1 MTVRP
6 VGAWR
11 YRRNLHSGL
20 RSLRRIWKTTALVLA
35 GLVAIVVVATGA
47 FFLRLMT
54 GPVSLDF
61 VRDRIQTQ
69 INSNLGGLR
78 VRLDGVLIERDA
90 RTGMPHFRL
99 RNVELTGPQGEVI
112 ARAPKAA
119 IGVDGSELMSGT
131 VVPKQIELI
140 GPRIVVRRTLGGGFQ
155 LGFDEHRQAEG
166 SNNGGGKSNQETNL
180 QQIPPETQ
188 GATVI
193 DFLSG
198 TMPGA
203 EKASATIASLD
214 SILVSDAA
222 IQLVDEINGTSW
234 SIPKASLAFKRMPY
248 GFTLFSEASIASGG
262 DPWRAEVSASY
273 RLERKSFAVSARVS
287 DLVPAN
293 IADDIFALSKLAQV
307 KLPLSGHVEMEVGE
321 NANILSGSAEFT
333 AAAGEVGL
341 PGFIAEPIAVDEG
354 LLRLDYDPK
363 SGGVLITD
371 STLLIGG
378 TPAQISG
385 RIVPMRE
392 ADQRLQALKIE
403 INARNLSLD
412 PNTVVKD
419 QVAIDRVDFIGVA
432 SVREARFDV
441 EDAVI
446 MAGNAGVRMRGTFT
460 GGDRSVGIR
469 LSGRLRDVPAPILKR
484 LWPPIIAP
492 NTRKWVN
499 TNILGGRITDG
510 EFVINFPVGGL
521 ADGVKNKLI
530 PNDAV
535 SARFGLEDVTTTYFG
550 GLPPISSASGEGTLG
565 GDTFSLRLD
574 KGMVTMPSGKT
585 VELSKGTLRMTSLLA
600 PMTPA
605 DIHLEGKGDVPA
617 FIEYLDLDPLNL
629 VSKSGGKARGMT
641 GDATVALELHLPL
654 KKIFSR
660 ADVKVSAQAKVRDA
674 GLKQALDGIDLDDG
688 AIDLKVVEDSI
699 RAEGTAKLN
708 GIAAKVTWWRDGG
721 PETSQNAIIETELD
735 GKKREA
741 LGAKVNDYLSGPVKV
756 KVTVQDFRDAVGKVR
771 VDADLSKASLRLAA
785 IDWWRPPA
793 PRTTA
798 SFEYVP
804 GEGKAGRIDNLTIKG
819 DGFLMKGQIA
829 MNEAGNVSEAKFPT
843 VVLNEDNRFGVTIA
857 QNDDATNVSINGK
870 SFDARPLIRSLFSN
884 RGTSGDAG
892 AAKKSKG
899 VLIVDAVVDKVYAH
913 RGEVVTGVAGSFVLR
928 DGYVERGTLNG
939 SFFSGQPITIRIV
952 PADDGGRDLRVA
964 GRDAGSALRA
974 ANLYSKVAGGQI
986 DFSAR
991 LGSGA
996 DSSVRNGR
1004 LTLRDFEVRDEAA
1017 LAELD
1022 QKGRPKKAGP
1032 RKAGGVTFS
1041 RLTLP
1046 FTSDSRFIRI
1056 GDTLVKGP
1064 ELGATAQGLIR
1075 KTDGAIDIDGTIIP
1089 AYTLNAA
1096 VGEIPILGDILTG
1109 GKGEGIFGLTY
1120 ALGGTM
1126 AQPRFQVNP
1135 VSAIAPG
1142 ILRKFFEYG
1151 SSGPPLKRRERNN

>member
-1 MTVRP
+1 MV
-6 VGAWR
+6 
-11 YRRNLHSGL
+11 LL
-20 RSLRRIWKTTALVLA
+20 SLT
-35 GLVAIVVVATGA
+35 AIVVVAGGVL
-47 FFLRLMT
+47 FVRLMT

-61 VRDRIQTQ
+61 MRDRIQSQ

-78 VRLDGVLIERDA
+78 VRLDGVIVERDA
-90 RTGMPHFRL
+90 DTGMPHFRL
-99 RNVELTGPQGEVI
+99 RNVELTDPQGEVI

-140 GPRIVVRRTLGGGFQ
+140 GPRIVVRRTLDGGFK
-155 LGFDEHRQAEG
+155 LGFDEHHAADGPRNET
-166 SNNGGGKSNQETNL
+166 GKSNQETSL
-180 QQIPPETQ
+180 RQIPPETQ

-203 EKASATIASLD
+203 ERATATIASLD

-222 IQLVDEINGTSW
+222 IQLIDEVNSTSL

-262 DPWRAEVSASY
+262 EPWRAEISASY
-273 RLERKSFAVSARVS
+273 RRQRKSFAVSARIS

-307 KLPLSGHVEMEVGE
+307 KLPLSGHVEMEVSE
-321 NANILSGSAEFT
+321 NAEILSGSAEFT

-354 LLRLDYDPK
+354 LLRIDFDPQ
-363 SGGVLITD
+363 SGGMVISN

-378 TPAQISG
+378 TPAQLSG
-385 RIVPMRE
+385 RITPVRQ
-392 ADQRLQALKIE
+392 ADRRLDALKIE

-412 PNTVVKD
+412 PSANVD
-419 QVAIDRVDFIGVA
+419 QEIAIDRVDFSGVA
-432 SVREARFDV
+432 SVREPRFDV
-441 EDAVI
+441 EDAVV
-446 MAGNAGVRMRGTFT
+446 MAGNAGIRLRGTFT
-460 GGDRSVGIR
+460 GGEHSVGIR
-469 LSGRLRDVPAPILKR
+469 LAGRLRDISAPLLKR

-492 NTRKWVN
+492 NTRRWVN
-499 TNILGGRITDG
+499 TNILAGRITDG
-510 EFVINFPVGGL
+510 EFTINLPVDALAQGL
-521 ADGVKNKLI
+521 AAKLI

-535 SARFGLEDVTTTYFG
+535 SARFGLEGVTTTYFG
-550 GLPPISSASGEGTLG
+550 GLPPISEASGEGTLG
-565 GDTFSLRLD
+565 GDTFALRLD
-574 KGMVTMPSGKT
+574 KGKVKVPSGRT
-585 VELSKGTLRMTSLLA
+585 VDLGKGTLRMTSLLA

-605 DIHLEGKGDVPA
+605 DIHLECKGDIPA
-617 FIEYLDLDPLNL
+617 FLEYLDLDPLNL
-629 VSKSGGKARGMT
+629 VSKSGGKARAMT
-641 GDATVALELHLPL
+641 GDATAAVDLHLPL
-654 KKIFSR
+654 KKIVSR
-660 ADVKVSAQAKVRDA
+660 DDVKVSAVAKLRHA
-674 GLKQALDGIDLDDG
+674 GLRNALDGIDLSDG
-688 AIDLKVVEDSI
+688 SIELKITEDAI

-708 GIAAKVTWWRDGG
+708 DFAARLTWWRDGG
-721 PETSQNAIIETELD
+721 ADQPQNAVIETELD
-735 GKKREA
+735 AKERA
-741 LGAKVNDYLSGPVKV
+741 AIGADVSDFLDGPVKV
-756 KVTVQDFRDAVGKVR
+756 KVSLQDFRDEVGR
-771 VDADLSKASLRLAA
+771 IRIEADLSKAQLRLAA
-785 IDWWRPPA
+785 IDWWRPPS

-798 SFEYVP
+798 TFDYVP
-804 GEGKAGRIDNLTIKG
+804 GDGKSGRIDNLTIKG
-819 DGFLMKGQIA
+819 ADLLVKGQISVDKS
-829 MNEAGNVSEAKFPT
+829 GNVSEARFPT
-843 VVLNEDNRFGVTIA
+843 IVLNEDNRFGVRVVRGA
-857 QNDDATNVSINGK
+857 DATNVSINGT
-870 SFDARPLIRSLFSN
+870 SFDARPLIRSLFAN
-884 RGTSGDAG
+884 RSAPESRT
-892 AAKKSKG
+892 KS
-899 VLIVDAVVDKVYAH
+899 VLIVDALIDKVYAH
-913 RGEVVTGVAGSFVLR
+913 RGEVVKGVAGSFVLR
-928 DGYVERGTLNG
+928 NGYVERATLNG
-939 SFFSGQPITIRIV
+939 TFFSGQPITIRV
-952 PADDGGRDLRVA
+952 NPAGDGGRDLRIA

-986 DFSAR
+986 DFVAR
-991 LGSGA
+991 LGAGA
-996 DSSVRNGR
+996 DATVRNGR

-1032 RKAGGVTFS
+1032 RRGGGVVFS

-1046 FTSDSRFIRI
+1046 FTSDARFIRI

-1089 AYTLNAA
+1089 AYALNSAI
-1096 VGEIPILGDILTG
+1096 GEVPILGDILTG

-1126 AQPRFQVNP
+1126 SRPRFQVNP

-1151 SSGPPLKRRERNN
+1151 SSGNGQPTRRRERND

>member
-1 MTVRP
+1 M
-6 VGAWR
+6 G
-11 YRRNLHSGL
+11 
-20 RSLRRIWKTTALVLA
+20 
-35 GLVAIVVVATGA
+35 VV
-47 FFLRLMT
+47 FFIRLMT

-61 VRDRIQTQ
+61 MRDYIQSRV
-69 INSNLGGLR
+69 NSNLGGLR
-78 VRLDGVLIERDA
+78 VRLEGVQIERDA
-90 RTGMPHFRL
+90 GTGMPHFRL
-99 RNVELTGPQGEVI
+99 RNVELAGPQGEVI

-119 IGVDGSELMSGT
+119 IGVDGSELMAGT

-140 GPRIVVRRTLGGGFQ
+140 GPRIVVRRTLDGGFK
-155 LGFDEHRQAEG
+155 LGFDEHKAADG
-166 SNNGGGKSNQETNL
+166 PNNAGGKANQEANL

-198 TMPGA
+198 AMPGA
-203 EKASATIASLD
+203 EKANATIASLD
-214 SILVSDAA
+214 SILVSEAV
-222 IQLVDEINGTSW
+222 IQLVDEINGTSFA
-234 SIPKASLAFKRMPY
+234 IPKASLAFKRMPY

-262 DPWRAEVSASY
+262 EPWRAEISASY
-273 RLERKSFAVSARVS
+273 RLERKSFAVSARIS

-321 NANILSGSAEFT
+321 NADIRNASAEFT
-333 AAAGEVGL
+333 ASAGEVGL

-354 LLRLDYDPK
+354 LLRLDFDPK
-363 SGGVLITD
+363 TGGMVISD

-385 RIVPMRE
+385 RLTPERE
-392 ADQRLQALKIE
+392 ADKRLKALKIE
-403 INARNLSLD
+403 ISARNLSLD

-419 QVAIDRVDFIGVA
+419 QIAIDRVDFSGVA
-432 SVREARFDV
+432 SVREPRFDV

-446 MAGNAGVRMRGTFT
+446 MAGNAGVRLRGTFT

-469 LSGRLRDVPAPILKR
+469 LAGRIRDVPAPILKR
-484 LWPPIIAP
+484 LWPPVIAP

-499 TNILGGRITDG
+499 TNILAGRITDG
-510 EFVINFPVGGL
+510 EFAINLPVDAL
-521 ADGVKNKLI
+521 ADGLRNRLI
-530 PNDAV
+530 PNDAI
-535 SARFGLEDVTTTYFG
+535 SARFGLDGVTTTYFG
-550 GLPPISSASGEGTLG
+550 GLPPISKASGEGTLG

-574 KGMVTMPSGKT
+574 RGVVQVPSGKT
-585 VELSKGTLRMTSLLA
+585 VDLSKGTLKMKALLA

-629 VSKSGGKARGMT
+629 VSKSGGKTRAMT

-660 ADVKVSAQAKVRDA
+660 DDVKVSAEAKIRDA
-674 GLKQALDGIDLDDG
+674 GLKQALDGIDLSAG
-688 AIDLKVVEDSI
+688 VIDLKITEDAI
-699 RAEGTAKLN
+699 RAQGTAKLN
-708 GIAAKVTWWRDGG
+708 DIAAKITWWRDGG
-721 PETSQNAIIETELD
+721 PESPQNAIIETELD
-735 GKKREA
+735 AKKREV
-741 LGAKVNDYLSGPVKV
+741 LGAKVNDYLTGPVKV
-756 KVTVQDFRDAVGKVR
+756 KVTVQDFRDRVGKVK

-793 PRTTA
+793 PRTSA
-798 SFEYVP
+798 SFDYVP

-819 DGFLMKGQIA
+819 EGFLLKGQIA
-829 MNEAGNVSEAKFPT
+829 INGSGNVSDARFPT
-843 VVLNEDNRFGVTIA
+843 VVLNEDNRFGVSVS
-857 QNDDATNVSINGK
+857 QSDDATNVSINGK
-870 SFDARPLIRSLFSN
+870 SFDARPLIRSLFAS
-884 RGTSGDAG
+884 RPSGDD
-892 AAKKSKG
+892 AAARKRQG

-913 RGEVVTGVAGSFVLR
+913 RGEVVTGVAGSFNLR
-928 DGYVERGTLNG
+928 NGYVERGTLNG
-939 SFFSGQPITIRIV
+939 SFISGQPITIRIT
-952 PADDGGRDLRVA
+952 PADDGGRDLRIA
-964 GRDAGSALRA
+964 GRDAGAALRA

-991 LGSGA
+991 LGGGG

-1032 RKAGGVTFS
+1032 RKNDGVVFS

-1046 FTSDSRFIRI
+1046 FTSDTRFIRI
-1056 GDTLVKGP
+1056 GDTLIKGP

-1089 AYTLNAA
+1089 AYALNAA

-1120 ALGGTM
+1120 AVGGTM
-1126 AQPRFQVNP
+1126 ARPRFQVNP

-1151 SSGPPLKRRERNN
+1151 SGPPMKRRERTN

>member
-1 MTVRP
+1 MTVN
-6 VGAWR
+6 
-11 YRRNLHSGL
+11 RRNLQSGL
-20 RSLRRIWKTTALVLA
+20 RSLRRFWKTTALVLL
-35 GLVAIVVVATGA
+35 GLVAIVVVAGGA
-47 FFLRLMT
+47 LFIRLMT

-61 VRDRIQTQ
+61 MRDHIQTQ

-78 VRLDGVLIERDA
+78 VRLEGVLIERDA
-90 RTGMPHFRL
+90 KTGMPHFRL
-99 RNVELTGPQGEVI
+99 RNVELTTPQGEVI

-140 GPRIVVRRTLGGGFQ
+140 GPRIVVRRTLGGGFK
-155 LGFDEHRQAEG
+155 LGFDEHRAADG
-166 SNNGGGKSNQETNL
+166 VNSGTGKSNQETSL

-198 TMPGA
+198 TMAGA
-203 EKASATIASLD
+203 ERASATIASLD
-214 SILVSDAA
+214 SILVSEAA

-234 SIPKASLAFKRMPY
+234 NIPKASLAFKRMPY
-248 GFTLFSEASIASGG
+248 GFTLFSEAAIASSG
-262 DPWRAEVSASY
+262 DSPWRAEVSASY
-273 RLERKSFAVSARVS
+273 RLERKSFSVSARIS
-287 DLVPAN
+287 DLVPAD

-307 KLPLSGHVEMEVGE
+307 RLPLSGHVEMEVGE
-321 NANILSGSAEFT
+321 NADIHSASAEFT
-333 AAAGEVGL
+333 ASAGEVGL

-354 LLRLDYDPK
+354 LLRLDFDPK
-363 SGGVLITD
+363 TGGMVISN

-385 RIVPMRE
+385 RITPMRE

-403 INARNLSLD
+403 LNARNLSLD
-412 PNTVVKD
+412 PDAIVKD
-419 QVAIDRVDFIGVA
+419 QIAIDRVDFVGIA

-446 MAGNAGVRMRGTFT
+446 MAGNAGVRLRGTFT
-460 GGDRSVGIR
+460 GGGKSVGIR
-469 LSGRLRDVPAPILKR
+469 LAGRIRDVPAPILKR

-499 TNILGGRITDG
+499 ANILAGRITDG
-510 EFVINFPVGGL
+510 EFTINLPVDALAEGL
-521 ADGVKNKLI
+521 ANKFI
-530 PNDAV
+530 SNDAI
-535 SARFGLEDVTTTYFG
+535 SARFGLEGVATTYFG
-550 GLPPISSASGEGTLG
+550 GLPPISNASGEGTLG

-574 KGMVTMPSGKT
+574 KGMVKVPSGKT
-585 VELSKGTLRMTSLLA
+585 VDLSKGTLKMSSLLA

-641 GDATVALELHLPL
+641 GNATVGLELHLPL
-654 KKIFSR
+654 KQIFSR
-660 ADVKVSAQAKVRDA
+660 NDVKVSAQAKIRDA
-674 GLKQALDGIDLDDG
+674 GLKAALDGIDLSNG
-688 AIDLKVVEDSI
+688 LIDLKITEGSI

-708 GIAAKVTWWRDGG
+708 DIGAKITWWRDGG
-721 PETSQNAIIETELD
+721 PENPQNAIIETELD
-735 GKKREA
+735 AKERDA
-741 LGAKVNDYLSGPVKV
+741 IGAKVNDYVTGPVKV
-756 KVTVQDFRDAVGKVR
+756 KVTVQDFRDEVGKIK

-785 IDWWRPPA
+785 IDWWRPPS

-804 GEGKAGRIDNLTIKG
+804 DEGKAGRIDNLTVKG
-819 DGFLMKGQIA
+819 DGFLLKGQISI
-829 MNEAGNVSEAKFPT
+829 NGKGYVSEAKFPT
-843 VVLNEDNRFGVTIA
+843 VVLNEDNRFGLAVS
-857 QNDDATNVSINGK
+857 QNDDSTNVSINGV
-870 SFDARPLIRSLFSN
+870 SFDARPLIRSLFAN
-884 RGTSGDAG
+884 RP
-892 AAKKSKG
+892 AATDTEPAKNKG
-899 VLIVDAVVDKVYAH
+899 KGLLIVDAVVDKVYAH

-939 SFFSGQPITIRIV
+939 SFFSRQPITIRIA
-952 PADDGGRDLRVA
+952 PADDGGRDLRIA

-991 LGSGA
+991 LGAGA
-996 DSSVRNGR
+996 DSTVRNGR

-1022 QKGRPKKAGP
+1022 QKGKPKKVGP
-1032 RKAGGVTFS
+1032 RKGGVLFS
-1041 RLTLP
+1041 KLTLP
-1046 FTSDSRFIRI
+1046 FTSDARFIRI

-1075 KTDGAIDIDGTIIP
+1075 KMDGAIDIDGTIIP
-1089 AYTLNAA
+1089 VYALNSAI
-1096 VGEIPILGDILTG
+1096 GEIPILGDILTG

-1126 AQPRFQVNP
+1126 SQPRFQVNP

-1151 SSGPPLKRRERNN
+1151 SSGPALKRRERNN

>member
-1 MTVRP
+1 M
-6 VGAWR
+6 
-11 YRRNLHSGL
+11 RRF
-20 RSLRRIWKTTALVLA
+20 WKTTALVLL
-35 GLVAIVVVATGA
+35 GLVAIVVVASGA
-47 FFLRLMT
+47 LFIRLMT

-61 VRDRIQTQ
+61 MRDHIQTQ

-90 RTGMPHFRL
+90 KTGMPHFRL
-99 RNVELTGPQGEVI
+99 RNVELSGPQGEVI

-140 GPRIVVRRTLGGGFQ
+140 GPRIVVRRTLDGGFK
-155 LGFDEHRQAEG
+155 LGFDEHHAADG
-166 SNNGGGKSNQETNL
+166 PNNSSGKSNQETNL

-214 SILVSDAA
+214 SILVSDAV

-234 SIPKASLAFKRMPY
+234 NIPKASVAFKRMPY

-262 DPWRAEVSASY
+262 APWRLEVSASY
-273 RLERKSFAVSARVS
+273 RLESKSFAVSARVN

-321 NANILSGSAEFT
+321 NANILSASAEFT

-354 LLRLDYDPK
+354 LLRLDFDPK
-363 SGGVLITD
+363 SGAMVISD

-378 TPAQISG
+378 TPALISG
-385 RIVPMRE
+385 RLTPIRE
-392 ADQRLQALKIE
+392 ADRRLQALKIE
-403 INARNLSLD
+403 INARNLSLN
-412 PNTVVKD
+412 PNAIVKD
-419 QVAIDRVDFIGVA
+419 QIAIDRVDFIGIA

-446 MAGNAGVRMRGTFT
+446 MAGNSGIRMRGTFT
-460 GGDRSVGIR
+460 GGGRSVGIR
-469 LSGRLRDVPAPILKR
+469 LAGRIRDVPAPILKR

-499 TNILGGRITDG
+499 TNILAGRITVG
-510 EFVINFPVGGL
+510 EFVINLPVDGL
-521 ADGVKNKLI
+521 ANGVQNKLI
-530 PNDAV
+530 PDKAI
-535 SARFGLEDVTTTYFG
+535 SARFGLENVTTTYFG
-550 GLPPISSASGEGTLG
+550 GLPPISGASGEGTLG

-574 KGMVTMPSGKT
+574 KGMVTLPSGKT
-585 VELSKGTLRMTSLLA
+585 VDLSKGSLKMNSLLA

-629 VSKSGGKARGMT
+629 VSKSGDKARGLT

-654 KKIFSR
+654 KQIFSR
-660 ADVKVSAQAKVRDA
+660 DDVKVSAQAKIRDA
-674 GLKQALDGIDLDDG
+674 GLKQALDGIDLSNG
-688 AIDLKVVEDSI
+688 VIDLKITEDSI

-708 GIAAKVTWWRDGG
+708 DIAAKITWWRDGG
-721 PETSQNAIIETELD
+721 PQSPQNAIIETELD
-735 GKKREA
+735 AKQRDA
-741 LGAKVNDYLSGPVKV
+741 IGAKVNDYVSGPVKV
-756 KVTVQDFRDAVGKVR
+756 KVTVQDFREEVGKIK

-793 PRTTA
+793 PKTTA
-798 SFEYVP
+798 SFDYIP
-804 GEGKAGRIDNLTIKG
+804 GDGKAGRIDNLTVKG
-819 DGFLMKGQIA
+819 DGFLLKGQIA
-829 MNEAGNVSEAKFPT
+829 INGKGTVAEAKFPT
-843 VVLNEDNRFGVTIA
+843 VVLNEDNRFGVTIS
-857 QNDDATNVSINGK
+857 QDDDATNVSINGK
-870 SFDARPLIRSLFSN
+870 SFDARPMIRSLFAN
-884 RGTSGDAG
+884 RVPSGDSGSANNK
-892 AAKKSKG
+892 AKG
-899 VLIVDAVVDKVYAH
+899 VLIVDAVIDKVYAH

-939 SFFSGQPITIRIV
+939 SFYSGQPITIRIV
-952 PADDGGRDLRVA
+952 PSDDGGRDLRVA

-991 LGSGA
+991 LGGGA

-1004 LTLRDFEVRDEAA
+1004 LSLRDFEVRNEAA

-1032 RKAGGVTFS
+1032 RKGGVVFS

-1046 FTSDSRFIRI
+1046 FTSDARFIRI

-1089 AYTLNAA
+1089 AYALNAA

-1126 AQPRFQVNP
+1126 AKPRFQVNP